1 MKRNDIGDSYVLGC
15 SSGSLRRGE
24 CIHPRG
30 RSRRL
35 CWQAL
40 HTTAAGQPGSTHR
53 KAMPIRQ
60 PLEMPGRYCFHS
72 TRPTP
77 WEASQCGVER
87 RPPVQERSELQAHE
101 TTMLQ
106 CLAVE
111 VRKGLGRSP
120 GPCRT
125 SSASFPGYPTQVR
138 DGRRALCRGAAFDLR
153 CRSCQ
158 ATSSITSS
166 LPLNEIASPASRPS
180 LASRVQAALAG
191 L

>member
-1 MKRNDIGDSYVLGC
+1 VTPTCLVARAGPCDAESPATREDDHAVLMLA
-15 SSGSLRRGE
+15 STPYNRHGSARFDA
-24 CIHPRG
+24 
-30 RSRRL
+30 
-35 CWQAL
+35 Q
-40 HTTAAGQPGSTHR
+40 

>member
-1 MKRNDIGDSYVLGC
+1 MCLVTRAGPCDAENPATQEDD
-15 SSGSLRRGE
+15 
-24 CIHPRG
+24 HAA
-30 RSRRL
+30 L
-35 CWQAL
+35 CWKAL
-40 HTTAAGQPGSTHR
+40 RTTATRHPASTYR
-53 KAMPIRQ
+53 KAKPARQ
-60 PLEMPGRYCFHS
+60 ILEMPSRYCFHS

-101 TTMLQ
+101 ATMLQ

>member
-1 MKRNDIGDSYVLGC
+1 MFGY

-24 CIHPRG
+24 PSHPRG
-30 RSRRL
+30 RSRRSML
-35 CWQAL
+35 ESTPYNR
-40 HTTAAGQPGSTHR
+40 HGSAR
-53 KAMPIRQ
+53 FDAQKAMPIRQ

-101 TTMLQ
+101 ATMLQ